1 MADITIIMPTW
12 NKEATIA
19 EALDSVFRQ
28 KTSRTFRVIVADDH
42 STDRS
47 LEVVARYEKAH
58 PGVVSVLRSDRN
70 LKLFRNI
77 VRAYAMADT
86 PFFCVLD
93 PDDCWTDDAHLEKA
107 MDFLSAHPDF
117 TIYSAGIERLERDGT
132 RRRCREFPETEVDSD
147 FSDYLRRRAVIAY
160 TQTCV
165 YRNVVFAK
173 GVPDDILHPPAPTM
187 EQTMRADSFR
197 NFLHIREGRAHF
209 SPGVEACYRIT
220 DGGVYQGVSEA
231 RQLSMNARFYADMW
245 LYDGRRHEQLLA
257 IAHGFE
263 EAAQRLRAKE
273 DGAASRAACADEA
286 GAASA
291 KGRWFRVEKD
301 FWRLDVYLFG
311 RRILSRKRAPKVKR
325 IFDRRFRGLSDEE
338 VRTVIEWQYR
348 TITGRVP
355 DLDRPKT
362 LTEKLQWIKW
372 KRRDPLMVTLSDKVA
387 VRDYI
392 REKAGERYL
401 VKSLGVWASP
411 DQIDFAALPQKF
423 VLKVNWGCHQN
434 IICADKS
441 RLDVADA
448 VRKLEVW
455 TMPYSNHY
463 YNFLEWAYRDIPA
476 RIIAEE
482 FLDDGHGLRDY
493 KFFCF
498 QGEPKFLFVCDGR
511 ESATPTFTTYDCDFK
526 RMNVVWGGGA
536 LYKGEMEKPAAWDE
550 MLQVCRKLS
559 AEMPF
564 LRVDLYFVDGQV
576 KVGELTCYPGAGWA
590 IPEPYSL
597 NFELGRLLPIPELGE
612 AGKEK

>member
-12 NKEATIA
+12 NKESTIA

-28 KTSRTFRVIVADDH
+28 RTSRTFRVVVADDH

-47 LEVVARYEKAH
+47 LEIVEGYAKSR
-58 PGVVSVLRSDRN
+58 PGVITVLRSDRN
-70 LKLFRNI
+70 LKLFRNV
-77 VRAYAMADT
+77 VRAYAITDT

-93 PDDCWTDDAHLEKA
+93 PDDFWTDDAHLEKA
-107 MDFLSAHPDF
+107 LDFLEAHPDF

-132 RRRCREFPETEVDSD
+132 RRRCPEFPETEADTD

-173 GVPDDILHPPAPTM
+173 GLPDDILHPPAPTM

-220 DGGVYQGVSEA
+220 DGGVYQSVSEA
-231 RQLSMNARFYADMW
+231 KQQSMNARFYADMW

-263 EAAQRLRAKE
+263 AAAQRLRAKE
-273 DGAASRAACADEA
+273 RGGAE
-286 GAASA
+286 GAERGKPA
-291 KGRWFRVEKD
+291 KKRPFRVEAD
-301 FWRLDVYLFG
+301 FWRRDVYMFG
-311 RRILSRKRAPKVKR
+311 RRVLSMRRAPKVKR
-325 IFDRRFRGLSDEE
+325 IYDRRFRGLSDDEA
-338 VRTVIEWQYR
+338 RAVIEWQYR
-348 TITGRVP
+348 AITGLKL
-355 DLDRPKT
+355 DLAHPKT
-362 LTEKLQWIKW
+362 FMEKLQWIKW
-372 KRRDPLMVTLSDKVA
+372 KRRDPLMVRLSDKVA

-401 VKSLGVWASP
+401 VRSLGVWASP
-411 DQIDFAALPQKF
+411 DEIDFAALPDRF

-434 IICADKS
+434 IICDDKS
-441 RLDVADA
+441 KLDVADA
-448 VRKLEVW
+448 KRKLEAW

-498 QGEPKFLFVCDGR
+498 QGEPRFLFVCDGR
-511 ESATPTFTTYDCDFK
+511 ESDTPTFTTYDCDFR
-526 RMNVVWGGGA
+526 RMDVVWGGGA
-536 LYKGEMEKPAAWDE
+536 LYKGEMEKPSAWGE
-550 MLQVCRKLS
+550 MLDVCRKLS

-590 IPEPYSL
+590 IPEPYSF
-597 NFELGRLLPIPELGE
+597 NEELGRLLPIPELGE
-612 AGKEK
+612 

>member
-1 MADITIIMPTW
+1 MADIDIIMPTW
-12 NKEATIA
+12 NKAATIA
-19 EALDSVFRQ
+19 AALDSVFRQ
-28 KTSRTFRVIVADDH
+28 KTSRTFRVIVADDC
-42 STDRS
+42 SSDRS
-47 LEVVARYEKAH
+47 LEIVAEYEKAH
-58 PGVVSVLRSDRN
+58 PGVITVLRSDRN
-70 LKLFRNI
+70 QKLFRN
-77 VRAYAMADT
+77 VLRAYAVTDA

-93 PDDCWTDDAHLEKA
+93 PDDYWTDDAHLEKA
-107 MDFLSAHPDF
+107 VGFLSAHPDF

-132 RRRCREFPETEVDSD
+132 RRRCAEFPETESDAD

-173 GVPDDILHPPAPTM
+173 GLPGDIVHPPAPTM
-187 EQTMRADSFR
+187 EQTMRGDSFR
-197 NFLHIREGRAHF
+197 NFLHIREGKAHF
-209 SPGVEACYRIT
+209 SPGVEGCYRIT
-220 DGGVYQGVSEA
+220 DDGVYQSVSEA
-231 RQLSMNARFYADMW
+231 KQQSMNARFYADMW

-263 EAAQRLRAKE
+263 NAAQRLREKE
-273 DGAASRAACADEA
+273 AAERGEKAARP
-286 GAASA
+286 AAA
-291 KGRWFRVEKD
+291 KGKGLFKVEKD
-301 FWRLDVYLFG
+301 FWRLDVYLCG
-311 RRILSRKRAPKVKR
+311 RRVFSRKRAPKIKR
-325 IFDRRFRGLSDEE
+325 IFDRRFRGLSDDEA
-338 VRTVIEWQYR
+338 RAVIEWQYR

-362 LTEKLQWIKW
+362 LSEKLQWIKW
-372 KRRDPLMVTLSDKVA
+372 KRRDPLMITLSDKVA

-411 DQIDFAALPQKF
+411 DEIDFGALPDKF

-434 IICADKS
+434 IICGDKAK
-441 RLDVADA
+441 LDKEDVK
-448 VRKLEVW
+448 RKLEAW

-463 YNFLEWAYRDIPA
+463 YNFLEWAYLAIPA

-511 ESATPTFTTYDCDFK
+511 ESETPTFTTYDCDFK

-536 LYKGEMEKPAAWDE
+536 LYPGEMEKPSAWDE
-550 MLQVCRKLS
+550 MLAICRKLS

-597 NFELGRLLPIPELGE
+597 NEELGKLLPIPELGE
-612 AGKEK
+612 

>member
-1 MADITIIMPTW
+1 MADIDIIMPTW
-12 NKEATIA
+12 NKAATIA
-19 EALDSVFRQ
+19 AALDSVFRQ
-28 KTSRTFRVIVADDH
+28 KTSRTFRVIVADDC
-42 STDRS
+42 SSDRS
-47 LEVVARYEKAH
+47 LEIVAEYEKAH
-58 PGVVSVLRSDRN
+58 PGAITVLRSDRN
-70 LKLFRNI
+70 QKLFRN
-77 VRAYAMADT
+77 VLRAYAVTDA

-93 PDDCWTDDAHLEKA
+93 PDDYWTDDAHLEKA
-107 MDFLSAHPDF
+107 VGFLSAHPDF

-132 RRRCREFPETEVDSD
+132 RRRCAEFPEAESDAD

-173 GVPDDILHPPAPTM
+173 GLPGDIVHPPAPTM
-187 EQTMRADSFR
+187 EQTMRGDSFR
-197 NFLHIREGRAHF
+197 NFLHIREGKAHF
-209 SPGVEACYRIT
+209 SPGVEGCYRIT
-220 DGGVYQGVSEA
+220 DDGVYQSVSEA
-231 RQLSMNARFYADMW
+231 KQQSMNARFYADMW

-263 EAAQRLRAKE
+263 NAAQRLREKE
-273 DGAASRAACADEA
+273 AAERGEKAARP
-286 GAASA
+286 AAA
-291 KGRWFRVEKD
+291 KGKGLFKVEKD
-301 FWRLDVYLFG
+301 FWRLDVYLC
-311 RRILSRKRAPKVKR
+311 RRRVFSRKRAPKIKR
-325 IFDRRFRGLSDEE
+325 IFDRRFRGLSDDEA
-338 VRTVIEWQYR
+338 RAVIEWQYR

-362 LTEKLQWIKW
+362 LSEKLQWIKW
-372 KRRDPLMVTLSDKVA
+372 KRRDPLMITLSDKVA

-401 VKSLGVWASP
+401 VKALGVWASP
-411 DQIDFAALPQKF
+411 DEIDFGALPDKF

-434 IICADKS
+434 IICGDKAK
-441 RLDVADA
+441 LDKEDVK
-448 VRKLEVW
+448 RKLEAW

-463 YNFLEWAYRDIPA
+463 YNFLEWAYLAIPA

-498 QGEPKFLFVCDGR
+498 RGEPKLLVVCDGR
-511 ESATPTFTTYDCDFK
+511 ESETPTFTTYDCDFK

-536 LYKGEMEKPAAWDE
+536 LYKGEMEKPSAWDD
-550 MLQVCRKLS
+550 MLEVCRKLS

-597 NFELGRLLPIPELGE
+597 NAELGKLLPIPELGE
-612 AGKEK
+612 

>member
-1 MADITIIMPTW
+1 MADLTIIMPTW
-12 NKEATIA
+12 NKADTIA

-28 KTSRTFRVIVADDH
+28 KTSRTFRIVVADDH
-42 STDRS
+42 STDGS
-47 LEVVARYEKAH
+47 LDVVARYEEAH
-58 PGVVSVLRSDRN
+58 PGVITVLRSDRN
-70 LKLFRNI
+70 LKLFRNVI
-77 VRAYAMADT
+77 RAYALADT

-93 PDDCWTDDAHLEKA
+93 PDDYWTDDAHIEKA
-107 MDFLSAHPDF
+107 LGFLSAHPDF

-132 RRRCREFPETEVDSD
+132 RRRCAEFPETEVDTD
-147 FSDYLRRRAVIAY
+147 FSDYLRRRAVVAY

-173 GVPDDILHPPAPTM
+173 GLPDEMLHPASPTM
-187 EQTMRADSFR
+187 ERTMRADSFR

-220 DGGVYQGVSEA
+220 DSGVYQGVSEA
-231 RQLSMNARFYADMW
+231 KQLLMNARFYADMW
-245 LYDGRRHEQLLA
+245 LYDGRRHEQLLS
-257 IAHGFE
+257 IARGFE
-263 EAAQRLRAKE
+263 SAAQRLVAK
-273 DGAASRAACADEA
+273 ASASRGEAHAPAAAEEKKK
-286 GAASA
+286 S
-291 KGRWFRVEKD
+291 KGFFKVEKD
-301 FWRLDVYLFG
+301 FWRMRVYLFG
-311 RRILSRKRAPKVKR
+311 RCIFSRRRAPKIKR
-325 IFDRRFRGLSDEE
+325 IYDRRFRGLSDEE
-338 VRTVIEWQYR
+338 SRAVIEWQYR
-348 TITGRVP
+348 TITGLKL
-355 DLDRPKT
+355 DLDHPKT
-362 LTEKLQWIKW
+362 FMEKLQWIKW
-372 KRRDPLMVTLSDKVA
+372 KRRDPLMITLSDKVA

-392 REKAGERYL
+392 REKAGEKYL

-411 DQIDFAALPQKF
+411 DDIDFDALPDKF

-441 RLDVADA
+441 KFDRADA
-448 VRKLEVW
+448 RMKLGTW

-463 YNFLEWAYRDIPA
+463 YNFLEWAYLEIPA

-511 ESATPTFTTYDCDFK
+511 ESETPTFTTYDCDFK

-536 LYKGEMEKPAAWDE
+536 LYPGEMEKPSAWEE
-550 MLQVCRKLS
+550 MLAICRKLS

-597 NFELGRLLPIPELGE
+597 NEELGRLLPIPELGE
-612 AGKEK
+612 